1 MFIFLIFGKHNK
13 VYGSIVPTSISLIVT
28 RNLYFDNDIGKF
40 NYHILKSIVLIQKNS
55 FIIILHG
62 HFPVKMELIQRLTRA
77 KLHH

>member
-1 MFIFLIFGKHNK
+1 M
-13 VYGSIVPTSISLIVT
+13 PTSISLIVT

-40 NYHILKSIVLIQKNS
+40 NYHILKSIVLIQKKS

-62 HFPVKMELIQRLTRA
+62 HSPVKMELIQRLTRA